1 MIEVSFIPNGSRA
14 RALDR
19 RMRRSLA
26 DSLDY
31 IGTEVSGVI
40 PFDQQALAHLVY
52 SLRQGARYPPS
63 TFGLYAELVPAL
75 TDGHTTTA
83 EQLLTELLA
92 ERPQTVNSQL
102 LSLDDP
108 LIALQVPRYQRLMD
122 SDPVTRFTMQAP
134 SAAVTTTFRHRFQRA
149 HHLLRTTIPEL
160 AAEFDA
166 LVSQVILVAGD
177 HTADYQ
183 FDGGSCYMLWGG
195 LFLNAESHPNDV
207 ALAEVM
213 AHESAHLLL
222 FGYACNEALVNNDDA
237 TLYTSP
243 LRDDPRPMD
252 GIYHATYVSARM
264 HWAMSQLLDSG
275 LLDEPARHFAE
286 TARQSDLENF
296 IAGHEIVA
304 RHGDLTATG
313 SAVMAAAAAYI
324 DTVG

>member
-1 MIEVSFIPNGSRA
+1 MIDVSFLPNGNRA

-19 RMRRSLA
+19 RMRCSLA

-31 IGTEVSGVI
+31 IGTEISGVFS
-40 PFDQQALAHLVY
+40 FDQKALTHLVN
-52 SLRQGARYPPS
+52 SLCQGARYPPS

-83 EQLLTELLA
+83 EQLLAELLA
-92 ERPQTVNSQL
+92 ERPQTATSQL

-108 LIALQVPRYQRLMD
+108 LIALQVPRYLRLMD
-122 SDPVTRFTMQAP
+122 SDPVTRFTMKPPPAP
-134 SAAVTTTFRHRFQRA
+134 AADAFKRRFHRARD
-149 HHLLRTTIPEL
+149 LLRAAIPEL

-177 HTADYQ
+177 HTAEYQ

-207 ALAEVM
+207 ALAEVL